1 MPARGTIETQY
12 MNINNF
18 LIDFVAGFESAS
30 NLSDCFTVLGESV
43 EALGFTGL
51 VYSLIPIGLNKLTND
66 NPVFLASPNFSS
78 SFLDHYLNENFAAD
92 DFTIKR
98 ILKGDLSTID
108 WWSEEQKGTLS
119 TAEKLVI
126 QVAKFDY
133 NIRNGISIP
142 TLSTPQC
149 IAGASVISDAPPPRN
164 ALDDERLQLLKT
176 IIKLFH
182 DRVRGKLEY
191 RNTFYTPLLNQLS
204 DREKR
209 VLQFT
214 LRGQAYKA
222 IDANY
227 KISASAASNVRSDL
241 FKMFEVRNVSELAY
255 IAGLHNLLEML

>member
-1 MPARGTIETQY
+1 

-18 LIDFVAGFESAS
+18 LIDFISRFESAS

-66 NPVFLASPNFSS
+66 NPVFLVSSNFSS

-108 WWSEEQKGTLS
+108 WWSEEQKGMLS
-119 TAEKLVI
+119 TAEKRVI

-149 IAGASVISDAPPPRN
+149 IAGASVISDAPRN
-164 ALDDERLQLLKT
+164 ALDDARLQLLKA

-182 DRVRGKLEY
+182 HRVHGKLEY

-241 FKMFEVRNVSELAY
+241 FKMFEVKNVSELAY

>member
-1 MPARGTIETQY
+1 
-12 MNINNF
+12 MNINKF
-18 LIDFVAGFESAS
+18 LIDFIDGFESAL
-30 NLSDCFTVLGESV
+30 NLSDCFTVLGKSV

-66 NPVFLASPNFSS
+66 NPVFLASSNFSS

-98 ILKGDLSTID
+98 ILKGDLGTID

-119 TAEKLVI
+119 TAEKRVI

-149 IAGASVISDAPPPRN
+149 IAGASVISDAHRD
-164 ALDDERLQLLKT
+164 AFDDERLQLLKA

-222 IDANY
+222 IDPTY
-227 KISASAASNVRSDL
+227 QISASAASNVRSDL
-241 FKMFEVRNVSELAY
+241 FKMFEVKNVSELAY

>member
-1 MPARGTIETQY
+1 
-12 MNINNF
+12 MNINKF
-18 LIDFVAGFESAS
+18 LIDFIDGFESAS
-30 NLSDCFTVLGESV
+30 NLSDCFAVLGKSV

-51 VYSLIPIGLNKLTND
+51 VYSLIPIGLNKLTSD

-108 WWSEEQKGTLS
+108 WWSEEQKGGLN
-119 TAEKLVI
+119 TAEKRVI

-149 IAGASVISDAPPPRN
+149 IAGASVISDAHRY
-164 ALDDERLQLLKT
+164 AFDDERLQLLKA

-222 IDANY
+222 IDADY

-241 FKMFEVRNVSELAY
+241 FKMFEVKNVSELAY